1 MYPSNTV
8 QSSQD
13 STLTQVTSIMIND
26 NNYPDHHYQIRNNNS
41 IAIIDESHE
50 PQQSTL
56 HAIHRKRKVSILF
69 LDDNNDHIDYSN
81 DEILN
86 ILIRKRD
93 ELVIAFR

>member
-1 MYPSNTV
+1 
-8 QSSQD
+8 
-13 STLTQVTSIMIND
+13 MIND
-26 NNYPDHHYQIRNNNS
+26 NHYPIRNNNNNS

-50 PQQSTL
+50 PRPGNL
-56 HAIHRKRKVSILF
+56 YLIHRKRKVEILS
-69 LDDNNDHIDYSN
+69 LDDDDD

>member
-26 NNYPDHHYQIRNNNS
+26 NNYPDHHYQIRNNNNS

-50 PQQSTL
+50 PQQSNL
-56 HAIHRKRKVSILF
+56 HAIHRKRKV
-69 LDDNNDHIDYSN
+69 
-81 DEILN
+81 
-86 ILIRKRD
+86 
-93 ELVIAFR
+93 

>member
-26 NNYPDHHYQIRNNNS
+26 NNYQSRNNNNS

-50 PQQSTL
+50 PQQST
-56 HAIHRKRKVSILF
+56 
-69 LDDNNDHIDYSN
+69 
-81 DEILN
+81 
-86 ILIRKRD
+86 
-93 ELVIAFR
+93 